1 MHRDAMACST
11 NLRIG
16 LPCLPEL
23 HSRYDAPRDSV
34 LAPRG
39 NVIRSGTFVSDEK
52 QDGRALTA
60 SVAGDR
66 IVSLQVL
73 RFAAATGVIALHAWQ
88 ILGKTDPRHLGLIGE
103 FGPAGVDMFFV
114 LSGFIIT
121 SVSRG
126 KTAIDFLR
134 RRLTRVLP
142 LYWFLTAV
150 MMIIQLAAGTFDP
163 HRVLASFLFVP
174 TLGNGPYILTGWTL
188 CFEILFYLCFAITL
202 LRPKLLVPLAI
213 ALYVTAAAARE
224 LYGGALLQFVG
235 NPLILEFLGGCLIA
249 MLPRSRTLM
258 WLSAT
263 CAIAWSIIIIANG
276 YEAGA
281 YQPVYS
287 GDAVW
292 LRVLMWGTPAFLLVY
307 FLTQVRLTGGAWK
320 RLSYLGDASY
330 SAYLVHDFILILL
343 VMVSGIAPPGV
354 ATLLAIIFCWWIAV
368 LVHEGVE
375 KPLLKIFRSSKAAPV
390 REFLSA

>member
-1 MHRDAMACST
+1 
-11 NLRIG
+11 L
-16 LPCLPEL
+16 
-23 HSRYDAPRDSV
+23 
-34 LAPRG
+34 
-39 NVIRSGTFVSDEK
+39 SDEK
-52 QDGRALTA
+52 QSL
-60 SVAGDR
+60 AGER

-73 RFAAATGVIALHAWQ
+73 RFAAVTGVIALHAWQ
-88 ILGKTDPRHLGLIGE
+88 ILGKTGPKHLGLIGE

-126 KTAIDFLR
+126 KSAGDFLR
-134 RRLTRVLP
+134 RRLTRILP
-142 LYWFLTAV
+142 LYWFLTVA
-150 MMIIQLAAGTFDP
+150 MMIIQLAVGTFDP
-163 HRVLASFLFVP
+163 HRMLASFLFVP

-188 CFEILFYLCFAITL
+188 CFEILFYLCFAFTL
-202 LRPKLLVPLAI
+202 FRPKLMVPLVI
-213 ALYVTAAAARE
+213 ALYLAAAAARE
-224 LYGGALLQFVG
+224 FYGGALLQFVG
-235 NPLILEFLGGCLIA
+235 SPLILEFLGGCLIA
-249 MLPRSRTLM
+249 ILPRSRGLM

-263 CAIAWSIIIIANG
+263 CVIGWSIMIIAKG

-292 LRVLMWGTPAFLLVY
+292 LRVFMWGTPAFLLVY
-307 FLTQVRLTGGAWK
+307 FLVQVRLTGRAWK
-320 RLSYLGDASY
+320 RLSYFGDASY

-368 LVHEGVE
+368 VVHEGIE
-375 KPLLKIFRSSKAAPV
+375 KPLLKIFRSAKAAPM
-390 REFLSA
+390 RAFLNA